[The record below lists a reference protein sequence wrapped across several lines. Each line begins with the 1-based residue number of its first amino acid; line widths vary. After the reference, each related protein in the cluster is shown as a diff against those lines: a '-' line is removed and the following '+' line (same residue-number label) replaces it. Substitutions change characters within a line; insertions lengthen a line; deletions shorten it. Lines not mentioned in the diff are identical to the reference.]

1 VLELSNITQ
10 KPQILS
16 TDETQAKTEKLNLTI
31 SHLMNNLTH
40 VNETLSSKLQ
50 WVADDQD
57 KDRVSND
64 VMCIFFINTYLQYQ
78 IISFFIIVEKVS
90 FASRSNGSH

>member
-1 VLELSNITQ
+1 MLELSNITQ

-16 TDETQAKTEKLNLTI
+16 TNGTQVKIDKLNFTI

-40 VNETLSSKLQ
+40 VNKTLSSKLQ

-57 KDRVSND
+57 EDRVS
-64 VMCIFFINTYLQYQ
+64 
-78 IISFFIIVEKVS
+78 IIIIRNLLFLKKI
-90 FASRSNGSH
+90 

>member
-1 VLELSNITQ
+1 MGVFLNIFIAVLLQHTMLELSNITQ

-16 TDETQAKTEKLNLTI
+16 TDETQVKTDKLNLTI
-31 SHLMNNLTH
+31 LHLMNNLTH

-57 KDRVSND
+57 KDRVS
-64 VMCIFFINTYLQYQ
+64 VT
-78 IISFFIIVEKVS
+78 
-90 FASRSNGSH
+90 

>member
-1 VLELSNITQ
+1 MKIKIVNLFIRFHHCVFQHTVLELSNITQ

-16 TDETQAKTEKLNLTI
+16 TDETQVKTDKLNLTI
-31 SHLMNNLTH
+31 LHLMNNLTH

-57 KDRVSND
+57 KDRVSI
-64 VMCIFFINTYLQYQ
+64 M
-78 IISFFIIVEKVS
+78 
-90 FASRSNGSH
+90 

>member
-1 VLELSNITQ
+1 MLELSNITQ

-16 TDETQAKTEKLNLTI
+16 IDETQIKTDKLNLTI

-50 WVADDQD
+50 WVADDQG
-57 KDRVSND
+57 KDRVSI
-64 VMCIFFINTYLQYQ
+64 M
-78 IISFFIIVEKVS
+78 
-90 FASRSNGSH
+90 

>member
-1 VLELSNITQ
+1 MLELSNITQ

-16 TDETQAKTEKLNLTI
+16 TDETQVKTDKLNLTL

-57 KDRVSND
+57 KDRVSM
-64 VMCIFFINTYLQYQ
+64 V
-78 IISFFIIVEKVS
+78 
-90 FASRSNGSH
+90 

>member
-1 VLELSNITQ
+1 MLELSNITQ

-16 TDETQAKTEKLNLTI
+16 TDETQIKTDKLNLTI

-50 WVADDQD
+50 WVADDQG
-57 KDRVSND
+57 KDRVSI
-64 VMCIFFINTYLQYQ
+64 M
-78 IISFFIIVEKVS
+78 
-90 FASRSNGSH
+90 

>member
-1 VLELSNITQ
+1 MLELSNITQ

-16 TDETQAKTEKLNLTI
+16 TNEMQVKTDKLNFTI

-57 KDRVSND
+57 KDRVS
-64 VMCIFFINTYLQYQ
+64 
-78 IISFFIIVEKVS
+78 IV
-90 FASRSNGSH
+90 

>member
-1 VLELSNITQ
+1 MRWLISVNIWLLQNTMLELSNITQ

-16 TDETQAKTEKLNLTI
+16 TDEAQVKTDKLNSTILHLT
-31 SHLMNNLTH
+31 NNLTH

-57 KDRVSND
+57 KDRVSY
-64 VMCIFFINTYLQYQ
+64 NTNL
-78 IISFFIIVEKVS
+78 IK
-90 FASRSNGSH
+90 